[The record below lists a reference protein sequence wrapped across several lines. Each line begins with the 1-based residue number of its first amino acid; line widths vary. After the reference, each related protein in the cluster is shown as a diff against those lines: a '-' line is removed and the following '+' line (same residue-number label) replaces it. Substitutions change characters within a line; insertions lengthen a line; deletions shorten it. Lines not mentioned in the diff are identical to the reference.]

1 MPHLDVR
8 SARILV
14 VDDEPANVE
23 LLQYCLAEFGYRD
36 VIACGSG
43 SEALD
48 AYAAQGGDLIL
59 LDLHMP
65 GIDGFSVIE
74 RLRERV
80 PVDQYLPILV
90 LTADATAETRT
101 RALSSGAQD
110 FLTKPLDIAEVRPR
124 IRNLLETRFLHE
136 QQRVARADAE
146 RAGRRA
152 LVLAEASHV
161 LASSFDYHT
170 TLALLCRSIVPD
182 LADFCTVDVLEEQGA
197 ISRVGVAHADPSL
210 EPILREA
217 SLHADHLP
225 PDHPLLLALREG
237 RETLLEEVTREMM
250 GLMGDE
256 GQRSLVEQL
265 APRSA
270 IFVPLLA
277 SGHVTGA
284 LVLVNASSG
293 RRFGPADLELAGQ
306 LARRAAL
313 TIENAR
319 LFMEAQEA
327 TRARD
332 EMLAVVAHDLRNP
345 LSTISLGSE
354 MLREEAG
361 TPSQEHVA
369 DMVHRAADRMRRLID
384 DLLEVSRIERGRL
397 HLEVRDESL
406 NPIIREAVAMLHPV
420 AEAAGVRLHADLP
433 PQAIHGRIDGARIL
447 QVLSNLLGNAIKF
460 TDPGGEVRVSCRGGP
475 DGIRVEVADTGQGI
489 PPEQIPHI
497 FSRYWQASDS
507 DSRGVGLGLSIVRG
521 VVRGHGGE
529 IWVESEV
536 GRGSV
541 FTFTVPPA
549 RGAAADGVEA
559 DSESAP
565 PASGS
570 PRVPPGD
577 GSRAAPPIS
586 PTTTEV

>member
-1 MPHLDVR
+1 MPHLDVH

-23 LLQYCLAEFGYRD
+23 LLQYCLAEFGYSD
-36 VIACGSG
+36 VVACGSG
-43 SEALD
+43 SEALEV
-48 AYAAQGGDLIL
+48 YAAHGGDLIL

-65 GIDGFSVIE
+65 GMDGFSVIE

-80 PVDQYLPILV
+80 PDDQYLPILV
-90 LTADATAETRT
+90 LTADATVETRT
-101 RALSSGAQD
+101 RALSSGARD
-110 FLTKPLDIAEVRPR
+110 FLTKPLEITEVRLR

-136 QQRVARADAE
+136 QQRVARAEAE

-152 LVLAEASHV
+152 LILAEASHV

-182 LADFCTVDVLEEQGA
+182 LADFCTVDVLEVQGS
-197 ISRVGVAHADPSL
+197 ITRVGVAHADPSL
-210 EPILREA
+210 EPVLREA
-217 SLHADHLP
+217 SLHAAHFP

-237 RETLLEEVTREMM
+237 RETLAADVTREMM
-250 GLMGDE
+250 GLVGDE
-256 GQRSLVEQL
+256 AQRSLLEQL

-277 SGHVTGA
+277 SGHVNGA

-327 TRARD
+327 THARD

-345 LSTISLGSE
+345 LSTVSLGSE
-354 MLREEAG
+354 MLREQAA
-361 TPSQEHVA
+361 TPSQAHVA
-369 DMVHRAADRMRRLID
+369 EMVHRAADRMRRLID
-384 DLLEVSRIERGRL
+384 DLLEVSRIEGGRL
-397 HLEVRDESL
+397 HLDVRAENL
-406 NPIIREAVAMLHPV
+406 RPIILEAVAMLDPV
-420 AEAAGVRLHADLP
+420 AAAAGIRLQADLP
-433 PQAIHGRIDGARIL
+433 PQAIQSRIDGARIL

-460 TDPGGEVRVSCRGGP
+460 TGPGGEVRVACRGGP
-475 DGIRVEVADTGQGI
+475 DGVRVEVADTGQGI

-507 DSRGVGLGLSIVRG
+507 DTRGVGLGLSIVRG

-541 FTFTVPPA
+541 FTFTLPA
-549 RGAAADGVEA
+549 VQRAETDEGVAGSEGA
-559 DSESAP
+559 
-565 PASGS
+565 
-570 PRVPPGD
+570 PREPELPLVPPGG
-577 GSRAAPPIS
+577 GSLAATPIS
-586 PTTTEV
+586 PLTHEE